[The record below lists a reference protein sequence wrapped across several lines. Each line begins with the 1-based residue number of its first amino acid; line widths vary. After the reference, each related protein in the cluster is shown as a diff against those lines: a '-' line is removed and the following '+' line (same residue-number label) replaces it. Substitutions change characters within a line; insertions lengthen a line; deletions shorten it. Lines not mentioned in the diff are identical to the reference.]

1 MSENKRIICICSGG
15 QTGID
20 RAALDASME
29 LGLLTGGWCPKGR
42 RAEDGIISDKY
53 DLIETI
59 SFDYWERT
67 KLNVIDSS
75 ATMIFLPENKKKCRG
90 SFLTISYAKKYTKPY
105 FILNMDTFE
114 YEIVN
119 KWLLKIK
126 PNILNIAG
134 PRESNYPGIY
144 NEGKEIIRNILKN
157 FISS

>member
-1 MSENKRIICICSGG
+1 MSENKKTISICSGG

-20 RAALDASME
+20 RAALDVAIE
-29 LGLLTGGWCPKGR
+29 LGLLTVGWCPKSR
-42 RAEDGIISDKY
+42 RAEDGTIPDKY

-75 ATMIFLPENKKKCRG
+75 ATLILLPENNKKCRG
-90 SFLTISYAKKYTKPY
+90 TFLTISYVKKYMKPY

-114 YEIVN
+114 YEILN
-119 KWLLKIK
+119 RWLLKIK
-126 PNILNIAG
+126 PKILNIAG